1 MTERAR
7 GIVGDDSGAVSV
19 FVAGIALCLI
29 LLIGLVVDGG
39 GRLRAA
45 QRADTL
51 AAEAARSA
59 GQEID
64 LGQVVADGTV
74 RVSPEAAISAVSSYL
89 SAAGADGSATV
100 SPDGRTISVTVTVAY
115 RPLFSGTVGVRTTV
129 TGTARATLVRP
140 GAQP

>member
-1 MTERAR
+1 
-7 GIVGDDSGAVSV
+7 VSV
-19 FVAGIALCLI
+19 FVAGIAVALI

-59 GQEID
+59 AQEID
-64 LGQVVADGTV
+64 AGRVVADGTV
-74 RVSPEAAISAVSSYL
+74 SVSPDAATAAVASYL
-89 SAAGADGSATV
+89 SAAGASGTATV
-100 SPDGRTISVTVTVAY
+100 SPDGRTISVTVTMPY
-115 RPLFSGTVGVRTTV
+115 RPLFSGTVGVHTTV

-140 GAQP
+140 GVQS